1 MASLRAARSLAS
13 EGQTPFTDC
22 VAAVPVK
29 IQRKGKGGGWK
40 NAGTATTTDTG
51 AYVKKTKGKPGKY
64 RALAP
69 KVAGTTS
76 ADDCLKAKSATRTI
90 KK

>member
-1 MASLRAARSLAS
+1 M
-13 EGQTPFTDC
+13 
-22 VAAVPVK
+22 AAVPVK
-29 IQRKGKGGGWK
+29 IQRKAKGGGWK

-51 AYVKKTKGKPGKY
+51 SYTKKTKGKPGKY
-64 RALAP
+64 RAIAS

-76 ADDCLKAKSATRTI
+76 ADDCLKATSATRTI